1 MDSIIKVHHG
11 LIVCAVRSP
20 RMLDKVGSTSNSITY
35 PRSKAAFTLVSFV
48 TGYFY
53 GLACFPLVQKLLMI
67 ISANPPDGSRSVPP
81 PFSAFG
87 FADSNFLT
95 DRRLSLGYGLFN
107 RWKRL
112 HTAEVWRILRG
123 D

>member
-87 FADSNFLT
+87 FADSK
-95 DRRLSLGYGLFN
+95 LSYRPKTFSGLWSF
-107 RWKRL
+107 
-112 HTAEVWRILRG
+112 
-123 D
+123 